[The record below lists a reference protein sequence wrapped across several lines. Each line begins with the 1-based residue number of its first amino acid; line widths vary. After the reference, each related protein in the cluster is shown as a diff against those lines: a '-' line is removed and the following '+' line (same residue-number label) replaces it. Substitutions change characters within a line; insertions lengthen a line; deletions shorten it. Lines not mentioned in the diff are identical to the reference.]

1 MFGAA
6 YADGGIIGPPAWKA
20 DTTRLYVPGRHAS
33 AVAALFSE
41 GVLSAVAIPQTE
53 GNEVAASALKMA
65 YAAYSKGHSAL
76 LLAANAL
83 AHNSG
88 VLQTLHDEWDL
99 SMPGMVKRSE
109 ATAQAI
115 SPKAWRF
122 VGEMEQISA
131 TSTTKPCQETLC
143 WRSAVVCAVE

>member
-1 MFGAA
+1 MCIR
-6 YADGGIIGPPAWKA
+6 D
-20 DTTRLYVPGRHAS
+20 R
-33 AVAALFSE
+33 
-41 GVLSAVAIPQTE
+41 
-53 GNEVAASALKMA
+53 
-65 YAAYSKGHSAL
+65 YSKGHSAL

-83 AHNSG
+83 AYNSG
-88 VLQTLHDEWDL
+88 VLQTLHDEWNL

-131 TSTTKPCQETLC
+131 TFNDQALPGDFHAGAAQLYAQLSEFKDQPPASLFALLEALNLSSDGFS
-143 WRSAVVCAVE
+143 R